1 MTDTT
6 AYHQEWADRL
16 NEFARASGQP
26 CTFTFT
32 PEFVA
37 DARTQPWWA
46 GQEAVAHTLAYDA
59 RIMGDY
65 SIPTETAASVKVPT
79 LVLAGGA
86 DMPFMRET
94 AQALADAIP
103 DGEVRFLDGQG
114 HNVDPTVLAP
124 ALKDFLSS

>member
-1 MTDTT
+1 M
-6 AYHQEWADRL
+6 
-16 NEFARASGQP
+16 SKVVGIP
-26 CTFTFT
+26 

-46 GQEAVAHTLAYDA
+46 GQEAIAHTLAYDA

-65 SIPTETAASVKVPT
+65 SIPTDTAASVKAPT

-86 DMPFMRET
+86 DMPFMRGS

-103 DGEVRFLDGQG
+103 DGQVRFLDGQG
-114 HNVDPTVLAP
+114 HNVDPMVLAP
-124 ALKDFLSS
+124 ALKEFFS

>member
-1 MTDTT
+1 
-6 AYHQEWADRL
+6 
-16 NEFARASGQP
+16 
-26 CTFTFT
+26 
-32 PEFVA
+32 
-37 DARTQPWWA
+37 
-46 GQEAVAHTLAYDA
+46 
-59 RIMGDY
+59 MGDY

-103 DGEVRFLDGQG
+103 DGQVRFLDGQG

-124 ALKDFLSS
+124 ALKEFLSS